1 MCPHVCLEGTSL
13 CAFVVTLVAAEG
25 LLPTMLQRVLFE
37 DTSCCAG
44 ELTLHASERLLS

>member
-1 MCPHVCLEGTSL
+1 MS
-13 CAFVVTLVAAEG
+13 AFVVTLVAAEG

-44 ELTLHASERLLS
+44 ELTLHASKKASLLNVSASVS